1 MTDKRQIKLIGFL
14 HAEHG
19 SLHSPSWRH
28 RDAATD
34 FRSPAYFQRIAR
46 TLEAG
51 KFQMA
56 FFDDRLAMP
65 DIYGHSHEAA
75 IAAGIRPVKMDPVPV
90 LALMAG
96 ATRHLGLGATG
107 STTYYEPFHI
117 ARTFQTLDILS
128 EGRAAWNVVTSINDS
143 EAANFGLA
151 QHLGHDPRYDRAD
164 EFMEVVLGLWN
175 TWEDDA
181 LIQDKSARRFADP
194 KKVHSL
200 DFEGKFFKSKGP
212 LPVPRSAQGHPVII
226 QAGQSGRGRD
236 FAARWGEVIFTTLST
251 LDAARK
257 NYASMKAAIA
267 AGGRDPRSVTIAPM
281 TFPIV
286 AETDSEAKEKLEYL
300 WTLGEPEDGPV
311 ILSELLNFD
320 FSHKR
325 ADDPLSDAEM
335 QALSGGQAFLER
347 IKLLSG
353 KQHPTLEDCIRHT
366 PPSSLR
372 GPPIIAGSPA
382 TVADTYQEWFESG
395 VCDGFVVAATHVPG
409 SYEDF
414 VRLVVPEL
422 QRRGLFHRDYE
433 GSTLRENLGL
443 PMPAR
448 R

>member
-1 MTDKRQIKLIGFL
+1 MSQHRQIKLIGFL

-28 RDAATD
+28 AQAATD
-34 FRSPAYFQRIAR
+34 FRSPEYFQRIAR

-51 KFQMA
+51 KFHMA

-65 DIYGHSHEAA
+65 DIHGHSHEAA
-75 IAAGIRPVKMDPVPV
+75 VAAGIRPVKMDPVPV
-90 LALMAG
+90 LAIMAA

-128 EGRAAWNVVTSINDS
+128 EGRAAWNVVTSLNDS
-143 EAANFGLA
+143 EAANFGHA
-151 QHLGHDPRYDRAD
+151 QHLEHDHRYDRAD

-175 TWEDDA
+175 SWDDDA
-181 LIQDKSARRFADP
+181 LIQDKAAHRFADP
-194 KKVHSL
+194 AKVHAL
-200 DFEGKFFKSKGP
+200 NHAGRFFRSRGP
-212 LPVPRSAQGHPVII
+212 LPVPRSRQGHPVII

-251 LDAARK
+251 LDVARR
-257 NYASMKAAIA
+257 NYAAMKQAIA
-267 AGGRDPRSVTIAPM
+267 AGGRDPDSVTIAPM

-286 AETDSEAKEKLEYL
+286 AESDAEAQDKLAYIQS
-300 WTLGEPEDGPV
+300 LGDPSDGPV

-325 ADDPLSDAEM
+325 PDEPLTDAEM

-353 KQHPTLEDCIRHT
+353 KPNPTLEDCIRHT

-372 GPPIIAGSPA
+372 GPPIIAGSPK
-382 TVADTYQEWFESG
+382 TIADTMQEWFESG
-395 VCDGFVVAATHVPG
+395 VCDGFVTAATHVPG

-422 QRRGLFHRDYE
+422 QRRGLFHREYE
-433 GSTLRENLGL
+433 GNTLRENLGL
-443 PMPAR
+443 PMP
-448 R
+448 